1 MMLGDCEAYLAGEQI
16 RTGRSSS
23 RQPGHAP
30 QPPQGRRVR
39 ERVAMDQE
47 EIGRTSFEDAP
58 GRCFSQQL
66 SAADRRGRERLP
78 RLEAGFDERLDLPGE
93 MVRPQ
98 GSAAEIRAGCD
109 PHARAVGEVYAL
121 DRPLAPTPDSLLPL
135 VADEPGQRRR
145 LREGGPGTEDL
156 QGAHEERLLTGHLR

>member
-1 MMLGDCEAYLAGEQI
+1 MSFL
-16 RTGRSSS
+16 RGRDSS

-30 QPPQGRRVR
+30 HPPKGRRIS
-39 ERVAMDQE
+39 ERVAMHE
-47 EIGRTSFEDAP
+47 EEVGGPTFDDSARRSFTE
-58 GRCFSQQL
+58 QV

-93 MVRPQ
+93 MVRPER
-98 GSAAEIRAGCD
+98 STAEVRPGRD
-109 PHARAVGEVYAL
+109 THTGAVGELDAL

-145 LREGGPGTEDL
+145 LR
-156 QGAHEERLLTGHLR
+156 